1 MSTTSSVSSTAAAST
16 NASKGLNDGEV
27 AGVAIGCLIAGLII
41 GTIIGWL
48 IFRSKG
54 QQRYA
59 RQRRRSEDRG
69 RLVDHP
75 REANAVPLGI
85 SGDPMKLE
93 NIILQPTPDQD
104 ILSGLRRLEDI
115 IRQHVETVYHLKPVD
130 VEEKALARALAD
142 AGYSGSRSGIDIE
155 TVAGWCNEIDTRCG
169 ALRHVL
175 SNILFSAIDWNNP
188 GSLTLLPESAV
199 AFMSSVRRNEKH
211 RDNVNVMSFAWTR
224 WRTLSALF
232 MHPAP
237 HERTPLDLSEPDIRD
252 QAEALAKAL
261 DPVLHYF
268 VAPDDES
275 QHQQGD
281 HLRLMI
287 IETAKLGYTL
297 FSHTSDWKFLV
308 SGVRHTMALNIG
320 LCLSQS
326 SGSSKIIVFH
336 THLVAADDCNLIKM
350 TEYLGPVGS
359 LTNVTYHVIKLLIKC
374 KQASDE
380 VRRSL
385 ELVRTCDRD
394 LQHLISLREEH
405 LDILERKPIELVRV
419 NSIIEDAHNGL
430 LEVGR
435 IVEKCRPEAQKK
447 GLPFCRRGLWV
458 MFDAEEFNSQVPV
471 VNSHHQSVLTEI
483 QFLRLIGIHA
493 PPPIQINKIET
504 EPNIVQKRRIDIG
517 NVNLLG
523 SLIGVRSVTTSPIP
537 QPQANTA
544 DCLPYPSDSDLMPP
558 LPPSYSDASF
568 VATSS
573 TKHINILDIQ
583 ERWSPYSP

>member
-130 VEEKALARALAD
+130 VEEKALACALAD
-142 AGYSGSRSGIDIE
+142 AGYSSSRSGIDIE

-188 GSLTLLPESAV
+188 GPLTLLPESAV

-275 QHQQGD
+275 QHQQ
-281 HLRLMI
+281 
-287 IETAKLGYTL
+287 
-297 FSHTSDWKFLV
+297 V

-326 SGSSKIIVFH
+326 LGSSKIIVFH
-336 THLVAADDCNLIKM
+336 THLVAADDCNLTKM

>member
-130 VEEKALARALAD
+130 VEEKALACALAD
-142 AGYSGSRSGIDIE
+142 AGYSSSRSGIDIE

-188 GSLTLLPESAV
+188 GPLTLLPESAV

-275 QHQQGD
+275 QHQQ
-281 HLRLMI
+281 
-287 IETAKLGYTL
+287 
-297 FSHTSDWKFLV
+297 V

-326 SGSSKIIVFH
+326 LGSSKIIVFH
-336 THLVAADDCNLIKM
+336 THLVAADDCNLTKM

-493 PPPIQINKIET
+493 PPPIQINKIEA